1 MKELQNFRGTQM
13 TPKTCLIPPCHTKLS
28 KFTKKDELQN
38 PTDLKWHLKDA
49 YTPPWYK
56 PPQCLLPSAPTNPT
70 ATPNPP
76 PSSPFHKEMKMEQ
89 SSRFI
94 EANKG
99 SAEYIMAVHFK
110 PRVHLDNQ
118 CKRFAQLNKP
128 ILPHIS
134 TTNKTIRFMFFYSNL
149 ASSNIKYGLLSIYV

>member
-1 MKELQNFRGTQM
+1 M
-13 TPKTCLIPPCHTKLS
+13 TPKTCLIPPCHTNYQNSQRKRNSKTPQTLS
-28 KFTKKDELQN
+28 DTKKMPIHHPDTNRHNVSCLQPQQTPLQH
-38 PTDLKWHLKDA
+38 PTH
-49 YTPPWYK
+49 
-56 PPQCLLPSAPTNPT
+56 
-70 ATPNPP
+70 PP
-76 PSSPFHKEMKMEQ
+76 PPFQKEMKMEQ

-99 SAEYIMAVHFK
+99 SAEYIMAIHFK